1 MFSTRYVDMT
11 KPIWFLAL
19 KSTLFQK
26 RSLKMQI
33 KSLSP
38 EFDEL
43 RKVIIGSS
51 LTSCYLLLNEIAL
64 KEGEAAHY
72 EEFRASWIDTY
83 KDVYNLVS
91 KLKIRNSS
99 RL

>member
-1 MFSTRYVDMT
+1 
-11 KPIWFLAL
+11 
-19 KSTLFQK
+19 
-26 RSLKMQI
+26 MQI

-43 RKVIIGSS
+43 RKVIIASS

-64 KEGEAAHY
+64 KAGETAHY
-72 EEFRASWIDTY
+72 EKFRANWIDTY
-83 KDVYNLVS
+83 KDVYKLVS
-91 KLKIRNSS
+91 KMKIRKSS